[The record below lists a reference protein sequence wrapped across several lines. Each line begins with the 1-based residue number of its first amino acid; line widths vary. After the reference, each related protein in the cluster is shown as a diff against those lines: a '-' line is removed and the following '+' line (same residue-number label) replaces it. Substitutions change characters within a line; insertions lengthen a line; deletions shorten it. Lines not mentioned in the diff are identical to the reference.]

1 MNLGGGLDLDA
12 DYVAGRSIGLLGK
25 RGAGKSAT
33 CRVIAE
39 ELHAAHVQLVLIDPM
54 GVFWGLRSSADGRR
68 EGLPIP
74 VFGGSHADAPLES
87 SAGTLMADLA
97 VDEGLS
103 MILDLSEFASR
114 NQERTFVA
122 AFLDRLYRR
131 NRHLLHLIVDEA
143 DLFAPQKPRREDTQ
157 LLVAMENIVRRGR
170 NTGLGSTLAT
180 QRPAVLHKDV
190 LSQVDILVSMRVTS
204 PNDRAAIQEWV
215 RGQGDDQTWS
225 TIAATLPTLA
235 VGEGWWWAPER
246 NILTRA
252 QVRRA
257 RTFDCSPTRDRA
269 NSTAREPKNRADV
282 DLRQIAE
289 RIAATRERAAATDP
303 KVLTARIRELE
314 RQVQQL
320 QATAPAPTV
329 IEVPVPHV
337 PDGFAE
343 SVRALQDMIEVLRSD
358 VGRVG
363 DTAGELVEAIAQV
376 SAVAAPKPPPA
387 PAREPA
393 ASAPISPTAG
403 ARSKPAESVPT
414 PVATNGKVTATQA
427 ILNGLAEL
435 ATFGI
440 TAPSRAQLA
449 LWIRVGI
456 KSSGYANNLGK
467 LRTAGLIDYPS
478 GGRVA
483 LTAAGETTAAQPV
496 VTPTTDEL
504 QRRISQA
511 VNGTK
516 WRLLEVLIDI
526 YPDSL
531 SRTELAERAGISST
545 SSGYA
550 NNLGA
555 LRTLGLLDYPQ
566 QGSVAATEVLF
577 LSGS

>member
-1 MNLGGGLDLDA
+1 MNLADGLELDA
-12 DYVAGRSIGLLGK
+12 DYIAGRSIGLLGK

-39 ELHAAHVQLVLIDPM
+39 ELHAAHVQEVLIDPM

-74 VFGGSHADAPLES
+74 VFGGRHGDAPLEP
-87 SAGTLMADLA
+87 SAGSLMADLA
-97 VDEGLS
+97 VEEGLS

-143 DLFAPQKPRREDTQ
+143 DLFAPQKPRREDMQ

-170 NTGLGSTLAT
+170 NTGLGSTLAS
-180 QRPAVLHKDV
+180 QRPAVLNKDV
-190 LSQVDILVSMRVTS
+190 LSQVDILAAMRVTS
-204 PNDRAAIQEWV
+204 PTDRAAIQEWV
-215 RGQGDDQTWS
+215 RGQGDDQTWATVS
-225 TIAATLPTLA
+225 STLPTLA

-246 NILTRA
+246 NILTRV

-257 RTFDCSPTRDRA
+257 QTFDCSPTRDRG
-269 NSTAREPKNRADV
+269 NSTAREPKTRADV

-289 RIAATRERAAATDP
+289 RIEATRERAAATDP
-303 KVLTARIRELE
+303 KVLTARIRDLE
-314 RQVQQL
+314 KQLQQL
-320 QATAPAPTV
+320 QAKAPVPDIV
-329 IEVPVPHV
+329 EVPVPYI
-337 PDGFAE
+337 PEGLAE
-343 SVRALQDMIEVLRSD
+343 SVRALRDVIDELRGD
-358 VGRVG
+358 VNRAA
-363 DTAGELVEAIAQV
+363 DTAGELAEVIAQAPAAAA
-376 SAVAAPKPPPA
+376 SADPVPAPAEPEPAPAPNPPA
-387 PAREPA
+387 PARPK
-393 ASAPISPTAG
+393 PPT
-403 ARSKPAESVPT
+403 SVPT
-414 PVATNGKVTATQA
+414 AVATNGKVTATQA

-435 ATFGI
+435 ASFGI

-449 LWIRVGI
+449 LWVRVGI

-467 LRTAGLIDYPS
+467 LRTAGLIDYPT
-478 GGRVA
+478 GGRVS
-483 LTAAGETTAAQPV
+483 LTAEGQSAADQPAI
-496 VTPTTDEL
+496 TPTTDEL

-511 VNGTK
+511 INGTK
-516 WRLLEVLIDI
+516 WRLLEVLIDV

-531 SRTELAERAGISST
+531 SRTELADRAGISST

-555 LRTLGLLDYPQ
+555 MRTLGLLDYPQ
-566 QGSVAATEVLF
+566 QGHVAATDVLF
-577 LSGS
+577 LSGA